1 MEQKRFNLIEH
12 FRNVS
17 NLISSQYQLSSAY
30 GHRGS
35 KGSIREDLISDAL
48 QSIVNDY
55 VMLCKGEICD
65 SNGLRSPEF
74 DIIAYHKSSAVKL
87 FSTPKNKVIPI
98 ETVLAIL
105 EVKSILN
112 RDGFVKFNDDL
123 SCLNTF
129 DRFYEP
135 TSLYKHQGDLT
146 GQKEYE
152 KFIGHSIKPFQ
163 KLHGISP
170 VIGGI
175 VCFESP
181 QTETVKEWIKDVP
194 TESNFI
200 FIVALNEWIASCN
213 PENKTWRFAPI
224 GPDCFAS
231 FAYLIT
237 GLFQRTNERELHL
250 SVDSNRY
257 FELAAKDVPKID

>member
-1 MEQKRFNLIEH
+1 MEENKFNLIEH

-17 NLISSQYQLSSAY
+17 KLIYSQYQLSSAY

-35 KGSIREDLISDAL
+35 KGNIREDLIIDAL

-55 VMLCKGEICD
+55 VVLCKGEICD

-74 DIIAYHKSSAVKL
+74 DIVAFHKSSAVKL

-98 ETVLAIL
+98 ETVLATI
-105 EVKSILN
+105 EVKSVLN
-112 RDGFVKFNDDL
+112 RDGFIKFNNDL
-123 SCLNTF
+123 KNLNTF

-135 TSLYKHQGDLT
+135 TSLYRYQGNLS

-152 KFIGHSIKPFQ
+152 KFIGHSIKPHQ
-163 KLHGISP
+163 KLHGIPP

-175 VCFESP
+175 ICFESP
-181 QTETVKEWIKDVP
+181 QTDTVKEWIKECP
-194 TESNFI
+194 TEPNFI
-200 FIVALNEWIASCN
+200 FIVRINEWIASCN

-224 GPDCFAS
+224 GLDSFAS
-231 FAYLIT
+231 FVFLIT
-237 GLFQRTNERELHL
+237 GLFQNTYEREMHL
-250 SVDSNRY
+250 LVDSNRY
-257 FELAAKDVPKID
+257 FELAAGKVPKID